1 MHGDP
6 NQMLDVHPP
15 HEPVHGVRDFII
27 HLLTI
32 TIGLLIAVG
41 IEGCVEWQHHRHLV
55 HEAEASLH
63 EEIKFNANGMQNV
76 IDSIHNQQKTL
87 KQDLVVLQQFA
98 KGSTPKDKSMS
109 VTWRILTLDDVSWRT
124 AQATGAFAYMPYA
137 DAREY
142 ANIYHAQEEYDGVQH
157 QALRDAT
164 YSVALFVGTEDTNSD
179 PTPEEAKEVISRMQ
193 VLQAQLLNL
202 DSFATTL
209 NAEYKK
215 FLEAHPD

>member
-1 MHGDP
+1 
-6 NQMLDVHPP
+6 MLDVHPP

-55 HEAEASLH
+55 REAETSLH
-63 EEIKFNANGMQNV
+63 EEIKSNADGMQSV

-87 KQDLVVLQQFA
+87 KQDVAILQQFA
-98 KGSTPKDKSMS
+98 KGNTPKDKNMS
-109 VTWRILTLDDVSWRT
+109 VTWRILTFDDVSWRT

-137 DAREY
+137 DAKEY

-157 QALRDAT
+157 QAFRDAT
-164 YSVALFVGTEDTNSD
+164 YSVALFLGTDDAHSD
-179 PTPEEAKEVISRMQ
+179 PTPEEAKEIISRMQ

-202 DSFATTL
+202 DSFATAL
-209 NAEYKK
+209 NTEYKK
-215 FLEAHPD
+215 FLAAHSE

>member
-15 HEPVHGVRDFII
+15 HEPVHGVRDFIL

-55 HEAEASLH
+55 HEAETSLH
-63 EEIKFNANGMQNV
+63 EEIKSNADGMQSV

-87 KQDLVVLQQFA
+87 KQDVAILQQFA
-98 KGSTPKDKSMS
+98 KGNTPKDKNMS
-109 VTWRILTLDDVSWRT
+109 VTWRILSFDDVSWRT

-142 ANIYHAQEEYDGVQH
+142 ANLYRAQAEYDGVQH
-157 QALRDAT
+157 QAMRDAT
-164 YSVALFVGTEDTNSD
+164 YSIAPFADTDEKSPD
-179 PTPEEAKEVISRMQ
+179 PTPEEAKEIIARIQ
-193 VLQAQLLNL
+193 VLQAQLITL
-202 DSFATTL
+202 DSFATGL

-215 FLEAHPD
+215 FLAAHPE